1 MKKKAVNKSVTVK
14 GFFVRKDAGKGSGE
28 NIHEMI
34 FYLKKNY
41 SANYGEQ
48 AHVYDIPQDCCS
60 ISLEEMSN
68 RLKTYSKSIIEVVNG
83 TLKYKALFR
92 G

>member
-1 MKKKAVNKSVTVK
+1 
-14 GFFVRKDAGKGSGE
+14 
-28 NIHEMI
+28 MI

-41 SANYGEQ
+41 STNYREQ

-60 ISLEEMSN
+60 ISFEERSN
-68 RLKTYSKSIIEVVNG
+68 HLKTYSKSIIEVENG
-83 TLKYKALFR
+83 TLKNKVLFR